1 MSDTEELVKSNQEQA
16 VAAWINYLNQLR
28 LDRLATSLAHQDVS
42 LDKALSSIQGALD
55 QISRDVIEVNRGGQK
70 GMHGFIA
77 EVAEE
82 GIGNAREQILGK
94 AAPYQWV
101 NDNGPVD
108 LLRDG
113 VSIQQKFVAA
123 GGRFGLGAIAEHL
136 ERYPDYIQAGGK
148 YQIPS
153 DHFEVIQRLRGMSAE
168 DAGRFLGRG
177 GGEPSYRD
185 WQRVQAF
192 FEMGTVPFDS
202 LEPSKLEY
210 AQVQRGTYEATLMS
224 EKDSLRETDRSRR
237 DEVYQESRPTLQQGF
252 QATVVAA
259 AIEGGTTFVL
269 AVVAKRREGKKL
281 KDFTSE
287 DWQEIASETG
297 FGAVKGGVRG
307 FSIYTLTNFT
317 ATSAAVANS
326 VVTAAFG
333 IAEQA
338 NRLRRGEIGEQEFL
352 ENAELVS
359 LEVAVS
365 ALSSLV
371 GQALIPIPVLGAV
384 IGNTVGTIM
393 YRSVSSSLS
402 KREAMLIEQYLEEQ
416 RLLDEELAT
425 QYQNLID
432 ELAASMTTYVEVL
445 DRAFSPNVQ
454 IALEGS
460 VELALSLNV
469 PAGEILDSADKA
481 RAYFT
486 D

>member
-1 MSDTEELVKSNQEQA
+1 MSDAEKLVKRNQEQA
-16 VAAWINYLNQLR
+16 VAAWINHLNQVR
-28 LDRLATSLAHQDVS
+28 LDRLVSALAEQDIS
-42 LDKALSSIQGALD
+42 LDKALSSIQGALER
-55 QISRDVIEVNRGGQK
+55 ISRDVVDINRGGQK

-82 GIGNAREQILGK
+82 GIGNARAQIAGH

-113 VSIQQKFVAA
+113 VAIQQKFVAA
-123 GGRFGLGAIAEHL
+123 GGRFGLGAITEHL
-136 ERYPDYIQAGGK
+136 SKYPDYIRAGGK

-153 DHFEVIQRLRGMSAE
+153 DYFDVIRRLRGMSAD
-168 DAGRFLGRG
+168 DAGKLLGRG
-177 GGEPSYRD
+177 GDGPSYKD

-192 FEMGTVPFDS
+192 FENGNVPFES

-210 AQVQRGTYEATLMS
+210 AQVQRGTYKATLES
-224 EKDSLRETDRSRR
+224 EKDSLRETDRTRR
-237 DEVYQESRPTLQQGF
+237 EGSYQASRPSLKQGV
-252 QATVVAA
+252 QASVVAA
-259 AIEGGTTFVL
+259 AVEGGTTLVL
-269 AVVAKRREGKKL
+269 AIVAKRRQGTKL
-281 KDFTSE
+281 KDFSTE

-297 FGAVKGGVRG
+297 LGTVKGGVRG
-307 FSIYTLTNFT
+307 FSIYLLTNFT
-317 ATSAAVANS
+317 ATSAAVAS
-326 VVTAAFG
+326 SIVTAAFG

-338 NRLRRGEIGEQEFL
+338 NRLRRGEIGEREFL

-359 LEVAVS
+359 LDAAVS
-365 ALSSLV
+365 ALSSFV
-371 GQALIPIPVLGAV
+371 GQAMIPIPVLGAV

-402 KREAMLIEQYLEEQ
+402 KREAALIEQYLEEQ
-416 RLLDEELAT
+416 RLLDEDLAA

-432 ELAASMTTYVEVL
+432 ELAASMSLYVEVL
-445 DRAFSPNVQ
+445 DRAFSPIVQ

-460 VELALSLNV
+460 VELALALNV
-469 PAGEILDSADKA
+469 PADEVLDSAEKA
-481 RAYFT
+481 RSYFL

>member
-42 LDKALSSIQGALD
+42 LDKALSSVQAALE
-55 QISRDVIEVNRGGQK
+55 QISRDVIDVNRGGQK

-94 AAPYQWV
+94 TAPYQWM

-108 LLRDG
+108 FLRDG
-113 VSIQQKFVAA
+113 VAIQQKFVAA

-136 ERYPDYIQAGGK
+136 EKYPDYIQAGGK

-153 DHFEVIQRLRGMSAE
+153 DHFDVIQRLHGMSAE

-177 GGEPSYRD
+177 GDGPSYKD

-192 FEMGTVPFDS
+192 FEKGAVPFDS

-224 EKDSLRETDRSRR
+224 EKDLLRETDRSRR
-237 DEVYQESRPTLQQGF
+237 DEAYQESRPTLQQGF

-269 AVVAKRREGKKL
+269 AIVAKRREGKKL

-317 ATSAAVANS
+317 ATSAAVASS

-416 RLLDEELAT
+416 RLLDEELAA
-425 QYQNLID
+425 QYQDLID
-432 ELAASMTTYVEVL
+432 ELAVSMTTYFEVL

-469 PAGEILDSADKA
+469 PADEVLDSADKA